1 MEAKIFLLDEN
12 FNLIKEIDDYISL
25 IWCERFIEFG
35 AVDLEFPA
43 TKENIE
49 LYKEERYIFRKIDK
63 NAYYQLTPIFKINN
77 VEIETNEEKD
87 DTLIVGGIDLR
98 AITEQVTIPGKVNHT
113 EMIDVYAWIKA
124 TVNNIFSTETEQSET
139 DINRSDFPFFQME
152 NFKISQGY
160 WVPVKTD
167 FLSDKEDEIL
177 SEHIFHILK
186 NGNVGWS
193 IKYDTDYGHKIFW
206 FVLYQ
211 GADRSVTQN
220 ENAKILFSTDFENLQ
235 NTKKSTSIDDFKNVA
250 IVKHNYKDKL
260 NDSGFLIVT
269 NENQDVKGFNR
280 YSILVDGTEI
290 ELEST
295 NADDVV
301 TFKEKLRALGLSE
314 LNKHKKNK
322 KFECGI
328 IPNDLKYKTDF
339 HLGDIVSVK
348 TRYGELFDGRI
359 IEVIETFDETGY
371 SIEPVLEYIERPV
384 IENALKT
391 NNDEYLLTET
401 GEYIIYT

>member
-1 MEAKIFLLDEN
+1 MEAKIFLLDED
-12 FNLIKEIDDYISL
+12 FNLIKQVDDYISL
-25 IWCERFIEFG
+25 IWCERFIEFS
-35 AVDLEFPA
+35 AVDLELPA
-43 TKENIE
+43 TIENIE

-63 NAYYQLTPIFKINN
+63 NAYYQLTPMFKINN

-113 EMIDVYAWIKA
+113 EMVDVYAWIKA
-124 TVNNIFSTETEQSET
+124 TVNNIFSTETEKSET

-152 NFKISQGY
+152 NFKISPGY

-193 IKYDTDYGHKIFW
+193 IKYDTDYGNKIFW

-211 GADRSVTQN
+211 GLDRSVTQN
-220 ENAKILFSTDFENLQ
+220 ENAKILFSADFENLQ

-269 NENQDVKGFNR
+269 NENQDVRGFNR

-314 LNKHKKNK
+314 LNKYKKSK

-339 HLGDIVSVK
+339 YLGDIVSVK

-391 NNDEYLLTET
+391 NNDEYLLTEA